1 METQSQNSYDELL
14 DFSRENEVQVICDK
28 NLVCTD
34 TEPAVKDIANK
45 YGKTTEQIL
54 LRWAI
59 QRGTSVIS
67 QVQATELNYT
77 NLDLRSFSLNN
88 EEMCQIG
95 ECSKVQRF
103 D

>member
-45 YGKTTEQIL
+45 YGKTTE
-54 LRWAI
+54 
-59 QRGTSVIS
+59 
-67 QVQATELNYT
+67 
-77 NLDLRSFSLNN
+77 
-88 EEMCQIG
+88 
-95 ECSKVQRF
+95 
-103 D
+103 